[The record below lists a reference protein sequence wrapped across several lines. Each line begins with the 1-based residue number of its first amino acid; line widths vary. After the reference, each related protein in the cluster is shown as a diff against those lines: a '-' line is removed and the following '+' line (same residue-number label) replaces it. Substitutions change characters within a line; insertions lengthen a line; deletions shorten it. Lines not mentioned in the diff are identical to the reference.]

1 MVDEVGKKLG
11 LALKTGRF
19 DTALPLIGEYG
30 EAVRQAV
37 RVTRDHDEKE
47 EILNAAALFL
57 RDHLHLARVLRS
69 HLSARL
75 TANSRLSSYNDMSDA
90 KSSWKFEA

>member
-1 MVDEVGKKLG
+1 MADELGKKLE

-19 DTALPLIGEYG
+19 DAALPLINEYG
-30 EAVRQAV
+30 KAVRHAV
-37 RVTRDHDEKE
+37 LATHDSDEKE
-47 EILNAAALFL
+47 EILNEASLFL

-75 TANSRLSSYNDMSDA
+75 TANSRLSSYNGLSDA
-90 KSSWKFEA
+90 KSTWKFDA

>member
-1 MVDEVGKKLG
+1 MVDELAKKLG
-11 LALKTGRF
+11 IALKTGRF
-19 DTALPLIGEYG
+19 DKALPLISEYG

-37 RVTRDHDEKE
+37 SATHDSDKKE
-47 EILNAAALFL
+47 EILNAAALAL

-75 TANSRLSSYNDMSDA
+75 SANSRLSSYNDVSDA